1 MKIFYFFVIIFLKV
15 SETMKNKNIFVIIFY
30 FIYSFIPQVFVL
42 LLNINLDS
50 NLSKNIYLI
59 ISYLIYLIFITFL
72 FKDELKNDLKNFKF
86 KSILKY
92 IPIYIL
98 GIFLMI
104 ILNYLMSKITNIAIS
119 KNETDIRNYIKVFP
133 IPMAFSTVIY
143 APIVEELTF
152 RKAFMNIFNKTYLF
166 VLVSGTVFGLIHISS
181 FSLDNFLMTIP
192 YIIIGINFS
201 YIYYKSNNIFTTITL
216 HSIHNLILLTI
227 QFIGG

>member
-72 FKDELKNDLKNFKF
+72 FKDELKNFKF

-133 IPMAFSTVIY
+133 IPMAFSIVIY